1 LKRILIV
8 EDNVALLKGLRDNL
22 EFEGYEVLA
31 ATDGESALAAAREMK
46 PDLIILDL
54 ILPKLGGFD
63 VCRTLRRDGARTPV
77 LMLTARG
84 QEVDRIKGFEVGA
97 DDYVTKPFSVPELLG
112 RIQAILRRTEGA
124 ADKVLPDRIRLG
136 RVEIDFLKF
145 EALKDG
151 RLLELSRKEFGVL
164 RHLASRKG
172 EVVGRDELLDRVWGS
187 DKYPTPRTVD
197 NHIALLRAKIEPRP
211 DQPRY
216 LLTFRGI
223 GYKLVLDD

>member
-1 LKRILIV
+1 MKRILIV

-31 ATDGESALAAAREMK
+31 AMDGESALAAAREMK
-46 PDLIILDL
+46 PDLIVLDL

-63 VCRTLRRDGARTPV
+63 VCRTLRRDGARTPI

-84 QEVDRIKGFEVGA
+84 QEADRIKGFEVGA

-124 ADKVLPDRIRLG
+124 AENGLPDRIRLG
-136 RVEIDFLKF
+136 RVEIDFRKF
-145 EALKDG
+145 EARKDG

-197 NHIALLRAKIEPRP
+197 NHIALLRAKIEPLP
-211 DQPRY
+211 DRPRY

>member
-1 LKRILIV
+1 MKRILIV

-124 ADKVLPDRIRLG
+124 ADKVLPDRIRLD